1 MVAQRLRFAVP
12 LVAVLLTSAS
22 TAFAEVSCDQ
32 IGVVAQASV
41 QYRDEGHSL
50 KQVLEAIGQLKG
62 NEKVTN
68 ADLKLLQEVARAAY
82 TREKGVYEIVEDCR
96 TARRPVPWYCRLGG
110 C

>member
-1 MVAQRLRFAVP
+1 MVARRLSLSVPFA
-12 LVAVLLTSAS
+12 AALLAGVS
-22 TAFAEVSCDQ
+22 TASAEVSCDQ

-50 KQVLEAIGQLKG
+50 KQVLDAIGQLKG

-68 ADLKLLQEVARAAY
+68 DDLKLLQAVARAAY
-82 TREKGVYEIVEDCR
+82 TREKGVYEIVEECR
-96 TARRPVPWYCRLGG
+96 AARRPVPWYCRLGG